1 MMKAEA
7 EIADAELI
15 AAVEVTDS
23 AVLNLYEKREKIYTR
38 KIEGF
43 YQLIRA
49 FTGWP
54 LLIGYFATPWF
65 SVNGHQAVLFDLPT
79 RQFHILWM
87 TFWPQ
92 DFSLLA
98 WALMISAFGLFF
110 VTNLAGRVWCGYTCP
125 QTVWTAIF
133 MWAEQVTE
141 GDRNERIKMDAA
153 SLNLSKFL
161 RRSAKHLLWIG
172 VALATGVTFVGY
184 FYDLKSLI
192 VDVFNWQLPLV
203 ATFWTLFFTVATY
216 LNAGWMR
223 EQVCKYMCPYARF
236 QSAMFD
242 KDTLVVSYDKLRGEQ
257 RGSRKKGVDP
267 ASLGVGDC
275 IDCTWCVQVCPT
287 GIDIRDGLQYECI
300 NCAACVDACDS
311 IMDRMG
317 YKRGLIAYTTEH
329 QLEGIAWT
337 WKRPRLIGYGLAMVV
352 MISLFTAALVTRK
365 PLDVDVLRSRGQ
377 LFQEVPGGYIQNT
390 YTVKAMNKTLERQ
403 QYVLSVDGLPGLRWI
418 PQAPFDI
425 EGGEVQDI
433 SLTVIVDPDQ
443 LQAINNQLTVT
454 LSEYQDEPL
463 SQPLSQLLSQLLS
476 QPRGKASVEK
486 ETRFIGPS
494 ILKVGL

>member
-1 MMKAEA
+1 MKAKPGSA
-7 EIADAELI
+7 EPKLI
-15 AAVEVTDS
+15 AAVEVNDS

-43 YQLIRA
+43 YQLLRA

-54 LLIGYFATPWF
+54 LLIAYFVTPWF

-79 RQFHILWM
+79 RQFHIFWM

-98 WALMISAFGLFF
+98 LALVISAFALFF

-141 GDRNERIKMDAA
+141 GNRNERIKMDAA
-153 SLNLSKFL
+153 PLSPSKFL
-161 RRSAKHLLWIG
+161 RRAAKHLLWIG
-172 VALATGVTFVGY
+172 IALATGATFVGY
-184 FYDLKSLI
+184 FYDLKALI
-192 VDVFNWQLPLV
+192 VDAFSWQLPLEAV
-203 ATFWTLFFTVATY
+203 FWTLFFTLATY
-216 LNAGWMR
+216 LNAGWLR
-223 EQVCKYMCPYARF
+223 EQVCMYMCPYARF

-242 KDTLVVSYDKLRGEQ
+242 KDTLVVSYDKARGEQ

-267 ASLGVGDC
+267 ASVGVGDC

-317 YKRGLIAYTTEH
+317 YDRGLIAYTTEN

-337 WKRPRLIGYGLAMVV
+337 WKRPRLIGYGLAMVL
-352 MISLFTAALVTRK
+352 MISLFTSALVTRK
-365 PLDVDVLRSRGQ
+365 SLDVGVLRSRAQ

-403 QYVLSVDGLPGLRWI
+403 QYVLSVAGLPGVKWM
-418 PQAPFDI
+418 PEAPFEI
-425 EGGEVQDI
+425 EGGEVRDI

-443 LQAINNQLTVT
+443 LQAMNNDITVT
-454 LSEYQDEPL
+454 LSERS
-463 SQPLSQLLSQLLS
+463 SQHLNQHVN
-476 QPRGKASVEK
+476 QPKSEESVDK

-494 ILKVGL
+494 ILKGGQ